1 MGLTAGTRL
10 GPYEIVAPIGA
21 GGMGE
26 VYKARDTRLQRLVAI
41 KVVPASIAGDADA
54 LARFERE
61 AQAVAALSHPNILA
75 LHDIGRESFA
85 GGDVT
90 FAVMELLDGRTLRD
104 VLATG
109 ALPVRKAVEYGR
121 QIADGLAAAHERA
134 IVHRDLK
141 PENIF
146 VTTDGRVKLL
156 DFGLALV
163 STPGLKVSTAET
175 VLAQVD
181 TTPGTILGTIG
192 YMAPEQVRGQVVDSR
207 ADIFAFGAV
216 LYEMLGGTRAF
227 AGPTPA
233 DTMSAILNSD
243 PAELG
248 AAVSGSHPSLDRIVR
263 RALEKEPAQRF
274 QSARDLGFAL
284 EAVGSASGTTSA
296 SLHVPLTPAR
306 SRYLGPIA
314 ASLGIGLVLGLAIGA
329 SLWRALT
336 PAAAAGNSGV
346 SRFTLPATPFQ
357 VGLDWVAVSQDGRT
371 LAWGGNT
378 SSAVS
383 QNLALWVRRMENT
396 AADAVKNVDDVWRA
410 KFMADNKTL
419 LGMNQHQL
427 FTIDIETGRRTVL
440 WTAPEPATANASA
453 ITTFDVDANNRIV
466 VARNREISHLENGA
480 LRVVARPEAG
490 QRSLLAPRWM
500 PDGKSLLVSARM
512 DDGSLT
518 VFVMPIDGGT
528 RRTISLP
535 QDITAPVVAPDGTI
549 LYGQNGILWGQ
560 PIDGATLAPVGAPIR
575 VANDLSMDVSSGFM
589 GVSVSPSGVL
599 ALRSPSAAPV
609 QFEWVDRT
617 GRPDRKVGTTDNFAN
632 FDVAPD
638 GRIVASRREPFLN
651 GNSMWLIDPARQI
664 TAEIGPFEG
673 QSYSDPTF
681 SPDGS
686 RLAVRKGSTL
696 VVRTFQGAT
705 ETVLRDWP
713 GFPDSWSH
721 DGRFLT
727 VGRPTQ
733 SGYELWAVALD
744 DPSKDVAIVTGVAVA
759 DEGRFSPDGKWV
771 AYHAAQRATPEVYV
785 TPFPPT
791 KERLRISTMG
801 GVQPRWSPNG
811 HELYFLDLSGQL
823 RSAEIPGGNPR
834 QAKAAQPMFRTDLP
848 ASSAMDQFAVSADG
862 KQFLLRRPLKG
873 ASNDAPVQVVL
884 NWRALMM
891 TPGK

>member
-1 MGLTAGTRL
+1 MPLLPGTRL

-26 VYKARDTRLQRLVAI
+26 VYKARDTRLQRQVAI
-41 KVVPASIAGDADA
+41 KVVPASIARDAEA

-75 LHDIGRESFA
+75 LHDIGRESGA

-90 FAVMELLDGRTLRD
+90 YAVMELLDGRTLRE
-104 VLATG
+104 VLASG
-109 ALPVRKAVEYGR
+109 ALPVRKALEYGR
-121 QIADGLAAAHERA
+121 QVTDGLAAAHDRG
-134 IVHRDLK
+134 IVHRDVK

-146 VTTDGRVKLL
+146 ITTDGRVKLL

-163 STPGLKVSTAET
+163 QTAAARSSATET

-181 TTPGTILGTIG
+181 TTPGTVLGTIG

-216 LYEMLGGTRAF
+216 LYEMIGGTRAF
-227 AGPTPA
+227 AGATPA
-233 DTMSAILNSD
+233 DTMSAILNRD
-243 PAELG
+243 PGELVPTSG
-248 AAVSGSHPSLDRIVR
+248 GSHPALDRIVR

-284 EAVGSASGTTSA
+284 EAVASGSGATSA
-296 SLHVPLTPAR
+296 SAHASIPPTVHPRRLPA
-306 SRYLGPIA
+306 A
-314 ASLGIGLVLGLAIGA
+314 ALLGIGVMLGLALGA
-329 SLWRALT
+329 GAWLAFV
-336 PAAAAGNSGV
+336 PARDTASAGV

-357 VGLDWVAVSQDGRT
+357 VGFDWVAVSPDGRT

-378 SSAVS
+378 SSAAS
-383 QNLALWVRRMENT
+383 QNLALWVRRLDNT
-396 AADAVKNVDDVWRA
+396 AADIVRNVDDVWRA
-410 KFMADNKTL
+410 VFMSDNKRL
-419 LGMNQHQL
+419 LCVNQRQL
-427 FTIDIETGRRTVL
+427 FTLDIETGRRTVV
-440 WTAPEPATANASA
+440 WAAPAAAAVNTSVVGA
-453 ITTFDVDANNRIV
+453 FDVGPHDRIV
-466 VARNREISHLENGA
+466 VSRNREVAIVDNGA

-490 QRSLLAPRWM
+490 ERGLTGPRWM
-500 PDGKSLLVSARM
+500 PDGKHLLVSARLE
-512 DDGSLT
+512 DSSLA
-518 VFVMPIDGGT
+518 VFVIPVDGGA
-528 RRTISLP
+528 RRPIALP
-535 QDITAPVVAPDGTI
+535 QDITAPMVAPDGTI

-560 PIDGATLAPVGAPIR
+560 RVDPSTLALVGGPVR
-575 VANDLSMDVSSGFM
+575 VANDLTMDSSTGFM

-599 ALRSPSAAPV
+599 ALRSPSASQV
-609 QFEWVDRT
+609 QLEWVDRT
-617 GRPDRKVGTTDNFAN
+617 GRPDRKVGATDSFAN

-686 RLAVRKGSTL
+686 RLAVRKGSQI
-696 VVRTFQGAT
+696 VVRTLQGAT
-705 ETVLRDWP
+705 ETVLRDWT
-713 GFPDSWSH
+713 GFPDSWSR

-727 VGRPTQ
+727 VGRPI
-733 SGYELWAVALD
+733 GGNYELWAVSLD
-744 DPSKDVAIVTGVAVA
+744 DPSKDVAIVSGMTLV

-771 AYHAAQRATPEVYV
+771 AYHVAQKAMPDVFV

-791 KERLRISTMG
+791 TERLQISTSG
-801 GVQPRWSPNG
+801 GVQPRWSPDG
-811 HELYFLDLSGQL
+811 RELYFLDLSGQL
-823 RSAEIPGGNPR
+823 MSAEMPGGNPR
-834 QAKAAQPMFRTDLP
+834 QAKAAQPLFRTDLS

-862 KQFLLRRPLKG
+862 KQFLLRRPLK
-873 ASNDAPVQVVL
+873 AFSNDAPVQVIL
-884 NWRALMM
+884 NWRSLM
-891 TPGK
+891 TPAGR